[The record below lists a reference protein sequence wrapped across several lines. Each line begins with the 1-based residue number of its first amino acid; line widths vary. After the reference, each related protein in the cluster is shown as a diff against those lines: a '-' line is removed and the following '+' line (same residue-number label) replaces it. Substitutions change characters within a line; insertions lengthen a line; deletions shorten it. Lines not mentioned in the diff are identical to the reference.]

1 MKKLKTKNNVLFIL
15 LIIVL
20 LSIGNCKVNAY
31 NLTTGDVTLECIY
44 SDGSLVT
51 QSQREECKKIAA
63 EYGSD
68 SAEFKAECDGNKY
81 VINRRYYPLSGTK
94 QINDNNTGVV
104 TFSGGFTDNFTQLPG
119 HNTTFRCHQYM
130 HIGTLGL
137 QMDDNGNVKEPG
149 TTYIKFSESK
159 DTKFDSSEVE
169 PDFLFLGFWNWTNN
183 ADEVNKHLEHY
194 QLVSE
199 NVIIPDGIEPNH
211 ILSFKAEAKKK
222 DGEVVQASSSP
233 EYIYIL
239 YFDNVILV
247 KGREKTTYLED
258 IAGDPVTKE
267 LINMKFDENG
277 QPIADIIRPITL
289 SDASPKNSMDSDKNV
304 SYYFNKYGVRY
315 KNCRS
320 DVLEC
325 YDRDG
330 TTGTTIQYVYAG
342 VVEDPNDILTG
353 DFCDVVMPQTAKT
366 LSKIIDV
373 IQIFVPVLLIVLCG
387 LDVAKVVISGNID
400 EDLPKQRKKII
411 IRFISAIVIF
421 FLPLIVSLALEIV
434 RDDSGGD
441 IDITDVTIQDGDEK
455 IENEIDSKEVISA
468 IEYIECLFK

>member
-20 LSIGNCKVNAY
+20 LSIGNCKVDAT
-31 NLTTGDVTLECIY
+31 NLTEGTVSLQCIY
-44 SDGSLVT
+44 SDGSIVT
-51 QSQREECKKIAA
+51 QTQTEECKQNGGCTSG
-63 EYGSD
+63 E
-68 SAEFKAECDGNKY
+68 KY
-81 VINRRYYPLSGTK
+81 VINRRNYPLRGTK
-94 QINDNNTGVV
+94 QIDENTGIV
-104 TFSGGFTDNFTQLPG
+104 TFVGGFADYFTQLPG
-119 HNTTFRCHQYM
+119 HSQTFRCHKYM
-130 HIGTLGL
+130 HVGTLGIEF
-137 QMDDNGNVKEPG
+137 DDNGNVTNPG
-149 TTYIKFSESK
+149 TTYIKFSENG
-159 DTKFDSSEVE
+159 DTEFS
-169 PDFLFLGFWNWTNN
+169 
-183 ADEVNKHLEHY
+183 ADELKPDTGMWWWKTDNVGEVKKNLKHY
-194 QLVSE
+194 SLVSE
-199 NVIIPDGIEPNH
+199 NVVLPDDVQPNH
-211 ILSFKAEAKKK
+211 ILAFKAEAKKK
-222 DGEVVQASSSP
+222 DGEVVQVSSSP

-247 KGREKTTYLED
+247 KGNEKTTYLED
-258 IAGDPVTKE
+258 IDGDPVTKE

-289 SDASPKNSMDSDKNV
+289 SDASPKNSMDPDNNI
-304 SYYFNKYGVRY
+304 SYYYNKYGIRY
-315 KNCRS
+315 KNCRTDKS
-320 DVLEC
+320 PC

-342 VVEDPNDILTG
+342 IVDDPSDILTG
-353 DFCDVVMPQTAKT
+353 DFCDVVMPETAKT

-411 IRFISAIVIF
+411 IRFISAMVIF